1 MIVTF
6 ITSGLRTTTQDAGRH
21 GHTHLGIPLGGA
33 LDKPAMRF
41 ANDLV
46 GNPIDAPVLEITLSG
61 PRLYCEDAGSIA
73 LAGADFGLHVNGRKA
88 PANRKVRV
96 EAGDEI
102 SFSSPSQ
109 GCRGYL
115 AIEGIWQVKRW
126 LGSASALRIGSDEL
140 LPEAVWQ
147 SGDSLMTL
155 PRRVH
160 PWPAKQPKPGPLSKC
175 ITAFKGP
182 EFHWLTRQAQ
192 EGLLTRPF
200 AVTEPSNRVGLR
212 TNTDFDLQ
220 DKYREV
226 EMRSSGVMPGT
237 VQLTSS
243 GQAIVLLA
251 DSQTIGGY
259 PRILQC
265 SQSALRALG
274 QLRVGDTFSIKS
286 LKTPPPSEG

>member
-1 MIVTF
+1 MIVSF

-21 GHTHLGIPLGGA
+21 GHTHLGIPPGGV

-46 GNPIDAPVLEITLSG
+46 GNPIDAPVLEITLTG
-61 PRLYCEDAGSIA
+61 PRLYCEEAGSIA
-73 LAGADFGLHVNGRKA
+73 LAGADFGLHINGQKA
-88 PANRKVRV
+88 LAHRRVLV

-102 SFSSPSQ
+102 SFSPPSH

-126 LGSASALRIGSDEL
+126 LGSASALRIGSHEL
-140 LPEAVWQ
+140 LPDAVWQ

-155 PRRVH
+155 PRRVS
-160 PWPAKQPKPGPLSKC
+160 PWPATHPMPGPLSNC
-175 ITAFKGP
+175 VAAFKGP
-182 EFHWLTRQAQ
+182 EFHWLTKQAQ
-192 EGLLTRPF
+192 AALFRSPLTI
-200 AVTEPSNRVGLR
+200 TEPSNRVGLR
-212 TNTDFDLQ
+212 TNTDLSLQ
-220 DKYREV
+220 EKYRDI
-226 EMRSSGVMPGT
+226 EMLSSGVMPGT

-251 DSQTIGGY
+251 DGQTIGGY

-265 SQSALRALG
+265 NQAALRMLG
-274 QLRVGDTFSIKS
+274 QLQVGEVFSFR
-286 LKTPPPSEG
+286 LLATPPS